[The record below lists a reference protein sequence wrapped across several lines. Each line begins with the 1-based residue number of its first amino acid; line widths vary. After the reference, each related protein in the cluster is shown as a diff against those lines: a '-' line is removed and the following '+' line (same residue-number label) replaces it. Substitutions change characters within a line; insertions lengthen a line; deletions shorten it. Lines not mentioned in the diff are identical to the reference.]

1 MVDEARLV
9 SVYSVIHGRLVLVI
23 TSALRTMLI

>member
-1 MVDEARLV
+1 MVDEA
-9 SVYSVIHGRLVLVI
+9 HGIGVFGDHGAVLVI